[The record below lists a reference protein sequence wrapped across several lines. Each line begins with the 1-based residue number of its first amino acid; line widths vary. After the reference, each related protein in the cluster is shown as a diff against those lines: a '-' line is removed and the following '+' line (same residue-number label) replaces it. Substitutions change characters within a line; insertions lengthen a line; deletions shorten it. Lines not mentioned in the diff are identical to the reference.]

1 MPLTVLIKSRV
12 VCKELARSKKI
23 CTKASMLLESQ
34 DPPTEVYRNLGMPS
48 TPASHA
54 EGVERLVRDECS
66 QLRSR
71 GEILVQVVRAHTF
84 HNCND
89 FLYA

>member
-1 MPLTVLIKSRV
+1 M
-12 VCKELARSKKI
+12 

-34 DPPTEVYRNLGMPS
+34 DPPNEVKKNFGMPS

-54 EGVERLVRDECS
+54 QGVERLVRDECN

-71 GEILVQVVRAHTF
+71 GEILVQVARAHTL

>member
-34 DPPTEVYRNLGMPS
+34 DPPTEVYRNLGMLS

-54 EGVERLVRDECS
+54 EGVERLVR
-66 QLRSR
+66 SR
-71 GEILVQVVRAHTF
+71 GEILVQVVRAHTL